1 MPLGMR
7 VRGISHTMPG
17 EKDRKMEE
25 EDRKKDVAPG
35 GGLRICRRCLTRE
48 MMGEQK
54 EYFRNLHEYIAN
66 LDEGLKAPSALYE
79 KRLAV
84 CRECRQLYQGM
95 CRICGCY
102 VELRAAVA
110 KNNCPEKAW

>member
-1 MPLGMR
+1 MGKR
-7 VRGISHTMPG
+7 
-17 EKDRKMEE
+17 MEE
-25 EDRKKDVAPG
+25 AEQESNNLSG
-35 GGLRICRRCLTRE
+35 QELRACRRCLTRE

-66 LDEGLKAPSALYE
+66 LDEGLKAATVLYE

-84 CRECRQLYQGM
+84 CKECSLLYQGM
-95 CRICGCY
+95 CRTCGCY

-110 KNNCPEKAW
+110 KKDCPEGKW

>member
-1 MPLGMR
+1 MDKGM
-7 VRGISHTMPG
+7 G
-17 EKDRKMEE
+17 EADQDGAVLQSQE
-25 EDRKKDVAPG
+25 
-35 GGLRICRRCLTRE
+35 LRICRRCLTRE

-66 LDEGLKAPSALYE
+66 LDEGLKAATVLYE

-84 CRECRQLYQGM
+84 CKECSLLYQGM
-95 CRICGCY
+95 CRTCGCY

-110 KNNCPEKAW
+110 KKDCPEGKW

>member
-1 MPLGMR
+1 
-7 VRGISHTMPG
+7 
-17 EKDRKMEE
+17 MEE